1 MTTELD
7 KLAKKNTEQKLDA
20 VNKKQQIK
28 KHNIKAASEAHGA
41 DPHREDHWSGYGL
54 KSTKKSK
61 SLHKAKRKLEKSEKW
76 FDEQS
81 DKLEKHGVEGSV
93 LAQAEKEDLIKKG
106 FPSKAKMDIDVHRP
120 DFPRKK
126 AGSGGIIKGFPKIA
140 KKGWK

>member
-28 KHNIKAASEAHGA
+28 KHNLKAAQSANAA
-41 DPHREDHWSGYGL
+41 DPDEQGL
-54 KSTKKSK
+54 AGSKRSK
-61 SLHKAKRKLEKSEKW
+61 SIGKEIRKLRKSEKW
-76 FDEQS
+76 FDKQA

-93 LAQAEKEDLIKKG
+93 LAEAEKKDLIEKG

>member
-1 MTTELD
+1 MATELD
-7 KLAKKNTEQKLDA
+7 RLAKKNTEQKLDA
-20 VNKKQQIK
+20 VSKKQQIK

-41 DPHREDHWSGYGL
+41 DPDREDHWSGYGL

-76 FDEQS
+76 FDEQA
-81 DKLEKHGVEGSV
+81 DKLEKHGVEGSA
-93 LAQAEKEDLIKKG
+93 LAQAEKKDIIEKG

-120 DFPRKK
+120 DFPRKE
-126 AGSGGIIKGFPKIA
+126 ARSGGIIKGFPKMA